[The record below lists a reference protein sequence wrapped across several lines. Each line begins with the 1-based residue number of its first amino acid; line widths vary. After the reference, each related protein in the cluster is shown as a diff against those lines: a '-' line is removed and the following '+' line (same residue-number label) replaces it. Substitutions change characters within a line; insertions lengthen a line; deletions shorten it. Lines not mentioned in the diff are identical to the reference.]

1 MRCQRHIRK
10 KSSVVGE
17 RARRERAFFSPCAAT
32 GRQSET
38 SRRLPRGEM
47 SRTGYG
53 GAVNCDL
60 GPSRHRR
67 RRCHRRRRWLAFSRP
82 SSGSLTSLFL
92 VRTLPFDS
100 PPPPPP
106 LPMENQPAPTRVS
119 KRIKLARAAREKL
132 RPRSNETLAALPKS
146 TFINSVVSALPLRDE
161 SFFSLGEGTNR
172 HHGPVAKE
180 VRRKMGVNEAGGNG
194 RMSEGRKK
202 SYNSLADRREKKK
215 PRSTKKNQKTQT
227 TARRRRSPPEAL
239 HGDQRR
245 GRGASQGTR

>member
-1 MRCQRHIRK
+1 
-10 KSSVVGE
+10 
-17 RARRERAFFSPCAAT
+17 
-32 GRQSET
+32 
-38 SRRLPRGEM
+38 
-47 SRTGYG
+47 
-53 GAVNCDL
+53 
-60 GPSRHRR
+60 
-67 RRCHRRRRWLAFSRP
+67 
-82 SSGSLTSLFL
+82 
-92 VRTLPFDS
+92 
-100 PPPPPP
+100 
-106 LPMENQPAPTRVS
+106 MENQPAPTRVS

-132 RPRSNETLAALPKS
+132 RTRSNETLAALPKS